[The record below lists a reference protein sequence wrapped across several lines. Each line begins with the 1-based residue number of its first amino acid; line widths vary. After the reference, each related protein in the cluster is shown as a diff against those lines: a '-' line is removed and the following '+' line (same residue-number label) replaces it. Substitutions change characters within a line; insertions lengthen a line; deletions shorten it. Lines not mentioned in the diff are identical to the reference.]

1 MDYIACT
8 IAEIEGGPGEGR
20 DVYGGVVLHL
30 EAESSRFIAFDY
42 GQVTNHGHLSV
53 GQKIRAF
60 MTIGFAVR
68 YELVDHPLEFQIGSG
83 RDQLCGEILGFADLP
98 ALVKGC
104 RTTSYAIGQV
114 KGGVAFRVETGIGEI
129 LLPARKLL
137 STYETVSS
145 SGHSVFVKATDLRI
159 DMLGV
164 A

>member
-8 IAEIEGGPGEGR
+8 IAEIVGGVHKGS
-20 DVYGGVVLHL
+20 DDYGGVVLHL
-30 EAESSRFIAFDY
+30 EAENSRFIAFDY
-42 GQVTNHGHLSV
+42 GDVTNEGHLRE

-60 MTIGFAVR
+60 MKIGFAVR
-68 YELVDHPLEFQIGSG
+68 YELVDHPLELQIGSG

-104 RTTSYAIGQV
+104 RITAYDIDV
-114 KGGVAFRVETGIGEI
+114 LKGGVAFRVETGIGEI
-129 LLPARKLL
+129 LVAARKLL
-137 STYETVSS
+137 SRYETVSS
-145 SGHSVFVKATDLRI
+145 SGHSVFVKATNLRI